1 MGYHY
6 CQIAGFSNHDNT
18 QSRKQLCSNSSD
30 ADLQVWFEYLLHGTF
45 NWTNGIMEMV
55 RLVSLLGGGQPKTL

>member
-6 CQIAGFSNHDNT
+6 CQIAGFSNHDNV
-18 QSRKQLCSNSSD
+18 QSSD
-30 ADLQVWFEYLLHGTF
+30 ADLQVWFESLLHGTF
-45 NWTNGIMEMV
+45 NWTIGIMAMV